1 MAEAHY
7 EKKPV
12 NQIIQALDALSQ
24 TLSQARA
31 NRRTSPRALSR
42 SSSSNKDGVDD
53 AVTLTPRA
61 LFRSV
66 SSKDRTADA
75 GEASPRPRIRRRSS
89 APTSPFQARPTPD
102 NIENGEE
109 EDGDSARLKS
119 QGFVAAADG
128 EEKKGI
134 RAPSRN
140 GGMRR
145 MGCLCSV
152 EVVATHGLPPST
164 DGLRLAVTVR
174 KKETRDGAV
183 QTMTARMQLGAADF
197 EQALYVRCHLYGTVG
212 AAGEPTSF
220 EPRPFLLS
228 LVVDAPELDMGRST
242 VDLSLFA
249 KEFTEKCQQG
259 ESFQQWDIAIPL
271 AGKAEGGELVIKLA
285 FQSIVDESAPKM
297 TRPRSTLKVDVPAP
311 DLRGVDVDGFKLD
324 DLEAEPSPIEEV
336 KEMQQKELERTP
348 ADEHT
353 TTPVAEVK
361 EEEQLQEREA
371 ADNPI
376 PMADMKEEEDK
387 QQKELE
393 PTDDPTLV
401 ANVKEEEEK
410 QKEPESNPVGDE
422 LIPVG
427 KVKEEQQKEPEREAG
442 GAQKDDDLE
451 APNFDVTSNGVD
463 RQEVKAELKEEV
475 DTKNEIDEEE
485 EEVSLTA
492 GDEVAKAVSNG
503 LEEKFV
509 ELTMP
514 NDMSE
519 TVVEAV
525 ELVDDEAALPE
536 EVNRESLKVAEK
548 GGDKDTPIKLSR
560 RRLKWRTVALLIPV
574 SVLFSKTL
582 GAN

>member
-42 SSSSNKDGVDD
+42 SYSTNDGVDD
-53 AVTLTPRA
+53 AVTPRA

-89 APTSPFQARPTPD
+89 ALTSPFQVKPTLG
-102 NIENGEE
+102 NIENGED
-109 EDGDSARLKS
+109 EDGDSARL
-119 QGFVAAADG
+119 GFVAAADG

-140 GGMRR
+140 GMRR

-152 EVVATHGLPPST
+152 EVVAAQGLPPST
-164 DGLRLAVTVR
+164 DGLHLAVAVR

-183 QTMTARMQLGAADF
+183 QTVTARVQLGAADF
-197 EQALYVRCHLYGTVG
+197 DQALYVRCHLYGTVG

-242 VDLSLFA
+242 VDLTLFA

-259 ESFQQWDIAIPL
+259 ESFQQWDMAIPL
-271 AGKAEGGELVIKLA
+271 AGKAKGGELVIKLA

-297 TRPRSTLKVDVPAP
+297 IRPRSTLKVDVPAP

-336 KEMQQKELERTP
+336 KEMQQEEPERTP
-348 ADEHT
+348 ADDHT
-353 TTPVAEVK
+353 TPVAEVKEESQKEKEREPADEVTLVTEVKEEEEQQKEPEPADEIALVAEVK
-361 EEEQLQEREA
+361 EEEQLQEPEP
-371 ADNPI
+371 AD
-376 PMADMKEEEDK
+376 
-387 QQKELE
+387 QV
-393 PTDDPTLV
+393 TLV
-401 ANVKEEEEK
+401 AEVKE
-410 QKEPESNPVGDE
+410 
-422 LIPVG
+422 
-427 KVKEEQQKEPEREAG
+427 EEQQKEQPEPA
-442 GAQKDDDLE
+442 
-451 APNFDVTSNGVD
+451 
-463 RQEVKAELKEEV
+463 
-475 DTKNEIDEEE
+475 
-485 EEVSLTA
+485 
-492 GDEVAKAVSNG
+492 DEVA
-503 LEEKFV
+503 L
-509 ELTMP
+509 
-514 NDMSE
+514 
-519 TVVEAV
+519 
-525 ELVDDEAALPE
+525 
-536 EVNRESLKVAEK
+536 VAEVK
-548 GGDKDTPIKLSR
+548 EEEQ
-560 RRLKWRTVALLIPV
+560 LKEQPEPADQVTLVARG
-574 SVLFSKTL
+574 S
-582 GAN
+582 

>member
-1 MAEAHY
+1 
-7 EKKPV
+7 
-12 NQIIQALDALSQ
+12 
-24 TLSQARA
+24 
-31 NRRTSPRALSR
+31 
-42 SSSSNKDGVDD
+42 
-53 AVTLTPRA
+53 
-61 LFRSV
+61 
-66 SSKDRTADA
+66 
-75 GEASPRPRIRRRSS
+75 
-89 APTSPFQARPTPD
+89 
-102 NIENGEE
+102 
-109 EDGDSARLKS
+109 
-119 QGFVAAADG
+119 
-128 EEKKGI
+128 
-134 RAPSRN
+134 
-140 GGMRR
+140 
-145 MGCLCSV
+145 
-152 EVVATHGLPPST
+152 
-164 DGLRLAVTVR
+164 VR
-174 KKETRDGAV
+174 KKETREGAV
-183 QTMTARMQLGAADF
+183 QTMTARVQLGAADF

-324 DLEAEPSPIEEV
+324 DLEAEPSPVEEV

-376 PMADMKEEEDK
+376 PLADMKEEEDK

-427 KVKEEQQKEPEREAG
+427 KVKEEQQKEPEREAE

-536 EVNRESLKVAEK
+536 EVNRESLQVAEK

-560 RRLKWRTVALLIPV
+560 RRLKWRTVALFIPV